1 MGTVNLSSFFARTP
15 GFGWQYAALSFS
27 ALSAIMMILYFGLVR
42 DTPPTDD
49 EAHMCVARDEKQQAG
64 SEGVQRSSTLGE
76 GVSNITPVHSLM
88 SGGARVHGPRLLE
101 RIERSLSPARG

>member
-1 MGTVNLSSFFARTP
+1 
-15 GFGWQYAALSFS
+15 
-27 ALSAIMMILYFGLVR
+27 MMILYFGLVR

-64 SEGVQRSSTLGE
+64 SEGVQRSSTLGV

-88 SGGARVHGPRLLE
+88 SGAQVHGPWLLE
-101 RIERSLSPARG
+101 RIESSLSPARGY